1 VSDETEEVHEPEP
14 WWIAGVGRWTERV
27 AYSAAG
33 QFAYRPAELLCH
45 STAAR
50 DRAIQLLAEL
60 GGEPPEITELP
71 LGASFLV
78 TVRNVDPLHV
88 VAELA
93 DEGLAASPN
102 YVLFAHADKPPLRV
116 DPVYADPDVPRPAG
130 GVHANPVYANPVYAN
145 PVYANPVYANG
156 VYASTMFANPVYA
169 SPVYANPVYAHPV
182 YANQYKR
189 VGRRTSSARP
199 ADASLTPLLVGPQGK
214 AKVIV
219 MDTGL
224 AEKAQRPPLLS
235 GLQPG
240 KPYDAER
247 PDTDGDGYLDP
258 CAGHGTFAAGI
269 VEQLVPGV
277 LLGVG
282 RVLST
287 FGDGDEARIG
297 AHLAAIDQ
305 TGIDGV
311 RVDEYTIINLSFGG
325 YAAGHMAYLA
335 KVLRRLQR
343 KGVVV
348 VASAGNDATW
358 RPTYPAVLDGV
369 VSVGALGTDA
379 PAPFTNYGPWVRAC
393 APGVDLVSSFFA
405 DFIGSLRPLPG
416 SPDPDDFA
424 GWARWSGTSFA
435 APIVAAA
442 LAMEVNR
449 CECTAAEAVARL
461 IDSPG
466 LFRLPGLGTV
476 VNVLWP
482 GAEPAP

>member
-1 VSDETEEVHEPEP
+1 VSDETEEVDQPDP
-14 WWIAGVGRWTERV
+14 WWVAGVGRWTERV
-27 AYSAAG
+27 AYSSAG
-33 QFAYRPAELLCH
+33 QFAYRPTELLCH
-45 STAAR
+45 SIPAR
-50 DRAIQLLAEL
+50 DRAVQIIDDL
-60 GGEPPEITELP
+60 GGEPPEIRELP
-71 LGASFLV
+71 FGSFLV
-78 TVRNVDPLHV
+78 AVTELDPLLV

-93 DEGLAASPN
+93 DEGLSASPN
-102 YVLFAHADKPPLRV
+102 YVMFAHADKPPLHI
-116 DPVYADPDVPRPAG
+116 DPVYSNRDEPAGG
-130 GVHANPVYANPVYAN
+130 GVHANPVHANPVYAN

-199 ADASLTPLLVGPQGK
+199 ADEPHAPRRPGPLGN

-219 MDTGL
+219 LDTGL
-224 AEKAQRPPLLS
+224 AEEDQRPPLLG
-235 GLQPG
+235 GLPKG
-240 KPYDAER
+240 KPYDAEC

-269 VEQLVPGV
+269 IEQLMPGV
-277 LLGVG
+277 ALGVG

-297 AHLAAIDQ
+297 AHLAAIEKA
-305 TGIDGV
+305 GIDGV
-311 RVDEYTIINLSFGG
+311 HIDEYTILNLSFGG

-343 KGVVV
+343 KGAVV

-405 DFIGSLRPLPG
+405 DFEGSLRPLPG
-416 SPDPDDFA
+416 SPDPDNFA

-435 APIVAAA
+435 APIVAGA

-449 CECTAAEAVARL
+449 SGCTAAEAVAHL
-461 IDSPG
+461 IDAPG

-476 VNVLWP
+476 VNRLWP
-482 GAEPAP
+482 GSEPAP